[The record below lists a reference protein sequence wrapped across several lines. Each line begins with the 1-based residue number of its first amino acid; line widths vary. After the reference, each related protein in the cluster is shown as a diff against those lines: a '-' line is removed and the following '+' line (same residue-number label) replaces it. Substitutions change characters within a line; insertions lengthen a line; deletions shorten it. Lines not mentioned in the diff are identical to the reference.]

1 MAGTHI
7 VNVKIG
13 TNLNRETISVTSD
26 KTIRELLEQQG
37 INYATTTIF
46 LDGDTVRAG
55 DMDKTLDDFN
65 IADTCYIIASQ
76 KTENAQC

>member
-1 MAGTHI
+1 MAATHI

-26 KTIRELLEQQG
+26 RTIRELLEQQG

-46 LDGDTVRAG
+46 LDGDTIKAG
-55 DMDKTLDDFN
+55 DMDKSLDDFN

-76 KTENAQC
+76 KTENA

>member
-1 MAGTHI
+1 MAATHI

-13 TNLNRETISVTSD
+13 TNFNRTTVSVTSD
-26 KTIRELLEQQG
+26 KTIRELLEAQG

-55 DMDKTLDDFN
+55 DMDKTLNDFN

-76 KTENAQC
+76 KTENA

>member
-1 MAGTHI
+1 MAATHI

-26 KTIRELLEQQG
+26 KTIRELLEMQD

-46 LDGDTVRAG
+46 LDGDTIRAG
-55 DMDKTLDDFN
+55 DMDKSLNDFN
-65 IADTCYIIASQ
+65 IGETCYIIASQ
-76 KTENAQC
+76 KTENA

>member
-1 MAGTHI
+1 MATRI
-7 VNVKIG
+7 INVKIG

-26 KTIRELLEQQG
+26 KTIRQLLEQQG

-55 DMDKTLDDFN
+55 DMDKTLDEFN
-65 IADTCYIIASQ
+65 ITETCYIIASQ
-76 KTENAQC
+76 KTENA

>member
-1 MAGTHI
+1 MTHI

-46 LDGDTVRAG
+46 LDGDTIKAG
-55 DMDKTLDDFN
+55 DMDKSLNDFN

-76 KTENAQC
+76 KTENA

>member
-1 MAGTHI
+1 MAATHI

-26 KTIRELLEQQG
+26 RTIRELLEQQG

-55 DMDKTLDDFN
+55 DMDKTLKDFN

-76 KTENAQC
+76 KTENA

>member
-1 MAGTHI
+1 MAATHI

-37 INYATTTIF
+37 INYATTTVF

-65 IADTCYIIASQ
+65 IAETCYIIASQ
-76 KTENAQC
+76 KTENA

>member
-1 MAGTHI
+1 MAATHI

-13 TNLNRETISVTSD
+13 TNMNRETISVTSD
-26 KTIRELLEQQG
+26 KTIRELLDQQG

-46 LDGDTVRAG
+46 LDGDTIHAG
-55 DMDKTLDDFN
+55 DMDKTLDEFN

-76 KTENAQC
+76 KTENA

>member
-1 MAGTHI
+1 MAATHI

-46 LDGDTVRAG
+46 LDGDTIRAG
-55 DMDKTLDDFN
+55 DMDKTLDEFN

-76 KTENAQC
+76 KTENA

>member
-1 MAGTHI
+1 MATHI

-13 TNLNRETISVTSD
+13 TNLNRTTISVTSD
-26 KTIRELLEQQG
+26 KTIRQLLEENG

-55 DMDKTLDDFN
+55 DMDKTLEDFN
-65 IADTCYIIASQ
+65 IQDTCYIIASQ
-76 KTENAQC
+76 KTENA

>member
-1 MAGTHI
+1 MAATHI

-46 LDGDTVRAG
+46 LDGDTIKAG
-55 DMDKTLDDFN
+55 DMDKTLNDFN

-76 KTENAQC
+76 KTENA

>member
-1 MAGTHI
+1 MATHI

-13 TNLNRETISVTSD
+13 TNLNRTTVSATSD
-26 KTIRELLEQQG
+26 RTIRQLLEENN

-55 DMDKTLDDFN
+55 DMDKTLEDFN
-65 IADTCYIIASQ
+65 IQDTCYIIASQ
-76 KTENAQC
+76 KTENA

>member
-55 DMDKTLDDFN
+55 DMDKTLNDFN
-65 IADTCYIIASQ
+65 IANTCYIIASQ
-76 KTENAQC
+76 KTENA